1 MELNRGGMIY
11 ELLMSKEPCFVGRI
25 GSSEMQTLNA
35 CLNVKMGLK
44 HNLPQ
49 EKIDTIYNNAG
60 FFPKSEKLI
69 WRFFEEYISAI
80 EKIDI
85 MAVLGNGDEDY
96 ILNRYCTNVDVI
108 SLRAIEPYYSN
119 EPWTRALEGKKILVI
134 HPFAETIEEQF
145 TKRERLFDNP
155 YILPNF
161 ELKTIK
167 AVQTVADNTEGFD
180 DWFQALDYMKEQI
193 RKIDFDIAIIGCGAY
208 AFPLGAY
215 VKKLGKKAIV
225 LAGATQILFGIKG
238 RRWDNHPVISK
249 LYNEYW
255 VRPKENEKPKQ
266 YSRIEG
272 GCYW

>member
-1 MELNRGGMIY
+1 
-11 ELLMSKEPCFVGRI
+11 
-25 GSSEMQTLNA
+25 
-35 CLNVKMGLK
+35 
-44 HNLPQ
+44 
-49 EKIDTIYNNAG
+49 
-60 FFPKSEKLI
+60 
-69 WRFFEEYISAI
+69 
-80 EKIDI
+80 
-85 MAVLGNGDEDY
+85 
-96 ILNRYCTNVDVI
+96 
-108 SLRAIEPYYSN
+108 
-119 EPWTRALEGKKILVI
+119 
-134 HPFAETIEEQF
+134 
-145 TKRERLFDNP
+145 
-155 YILPNF
+155 
-161 ELKTIK
+161 
-167 AVQTVADNTEGFD
+167 
-180 DWFQALDYMKEQI
+180 MKEQI